1 MNNIEFMS
9 KETELFINA
18 VTKIRSLYADALDNV
33 SPGLESEDEAL
44 DAMFTEAYNRLT
56 AAAAELARRD
66 ILGRCRIR

>member
-1 MNNIEFMS
+1 MNNEIIS

-18 VTKIRSLYADALDNV
+18 VAQLRSLYADALDNV

-44 DAMFTEAYNRLT
+44 DTMFTEAYNRIA

-66 ILGRCRIR
+66 ILARCRMR